1 MKTYT
6 LCLVG
11 LQSRLAV
18 VIGGGVVAAQKIK
31 GLLAAEIQVKII
43 SPALEP
49 DLQALVDEQKVA
61 YLPRDYQ
68 SGDLEGAFLVIAATD
83 DPGVNQ
89 AVWTEAQQRG
99 CLVNVVDDPEHCNFI
114 LPAIVRRGDL
124 NIAISTGGHS
134 PALARFLRQ
143 QLERC
148 IGEEYGTW
156 TEIMAELRPELMA
169 NFPPGAARQAA
180 ISRVI
185 HSDILDVIVDEGKDT
200 ALAYAR
206 KQLHSQR

>member
-6 LCLVG
+6 VCLVG

-31 GLLAAEIQVKII
+31 GLLAAEIQAKVI
-43 SPALEP
+43 SPALVPE
-49 DLQALVDEQKVA
+49 LQALVDAGKLF

-68 SGDLEGAFLVIAATD
+68 SGDLEGATLAIAATD
-83 DPGVNQ
+83 DAGVNQ
-89 AVWTEAQQRG
+89 AVWAEAQQRG

-114 LPAIVRRGDL
+114 LPAVVRRGDL

-134 PALARFLRQ
+134 PSLARFLRQ
-143 QLERC
+143 QIERL
-148 IGEEYGTW
+148 IGEEYGTL
-156 TEIMAELRPELMA
+156 TEIMAELRPELMVD
-169 NFPPGAARQAA
+169 FPPGAARQAA
-180 ISRVI
+180 ASRVI
-185 HSDILDVIVDEGKDT
+185 HSDILDIIINEGKDA

-206 KQLHSQR
+206 EQLHSQR